1 VTLAE
6 VVTVSALFPHVK
18 KTAPV
23 TTVLFE
29 ACPSLCQPVELVEH
43 VGFVSAEK
51 MQITRSVEPTDAGSV
66 IAWLVVAVA

>member
-1 VTLAE
+1 
-6 VVTVSALFPHVK
+6 
-18 KTAPV
+18 
-23 TTVLFE
+23 
-29 ACPSLCQPVELVEH
+29 LCQPVELVEH